1 MTALSFR
8 KAIAFVH
15 VSSMINM
22 CRKKWLNQLSV
33 QGTAFEKQIS
43 RKLWNMLLV
52 LPVPNH
58 VNSVHAVTSIFF
70 NTHLNPF
77 PFTYNTVYTCMV
89 FPRHSL
95 GAILFFILVCFTVG
109 LSFTLQFFQF
119 LWMIVD
125 GRKWY
130 FSVLD
135 WLRKKWRGLGILV
148 NFCDMASGLI
158 LFKLAV

>member
-1 MTALSFR
+1 MPALSFR
-8 KAIAFVH
+8 KATAFVQ

-22 CRKKWLNQLSV
+22 CREKWLNQLAV

-43 RKLWNMLLV
+43 RKLWNILLV
-52 LPVPNH
+52 LPVSNH
-58 VNSVHAVTSIFF
+58 MNSVHTVTSSFF

-77 PFTYNTVYTCMV
+77 PFTYNTVCTCML
-89 FPRHSL
+89 FSRHFL
-95 GAILFFILVCFTVG
+95 GAILFSILISFIVG
-109 LSFTLQFFQF
+109 LSFTLQFFRF

-135 WLRKKWRGLGILV
+135 WLRKKWRGLGIFDKFLWH
-148 NFCDMASGLI
+148 GKWLI
-158 LFKLAV
+158 